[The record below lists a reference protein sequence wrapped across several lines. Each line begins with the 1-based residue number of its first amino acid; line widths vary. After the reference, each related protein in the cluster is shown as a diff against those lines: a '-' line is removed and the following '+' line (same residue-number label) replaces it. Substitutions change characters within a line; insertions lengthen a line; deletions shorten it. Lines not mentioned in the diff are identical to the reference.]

1 MARMALMRVSHLD
14 SLRVVE
20 AVVDEV
26 EEDVE
31 VEVEVEVVGV
41 VDVVVDPL
49 RLGVRLSRILLRRGR
64 GKRLIREVGR
74 TIIVDNSM
82 RKRWRV
88 AVACLAKRLDRYIP
102 YGCLGLL

>member
-26 EEDVE
+26 EED